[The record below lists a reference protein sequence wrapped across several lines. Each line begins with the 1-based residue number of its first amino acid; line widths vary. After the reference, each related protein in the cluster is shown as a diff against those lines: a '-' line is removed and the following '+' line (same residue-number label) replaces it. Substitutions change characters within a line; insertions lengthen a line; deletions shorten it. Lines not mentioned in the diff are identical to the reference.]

1 MPKKRFLTIIIISL
15 IVLLFSGCEKTDGST
30 VYLTLMTVP
39 TEATIPAG
47 LHLDSILS
55 ITNPVPDDP
64 NGATTTIQFGVFGFT
79 NTAGEPVY
87 YVYGK
92 KESIAGDQSHLMEQ
106 GFYQMDYRVDEQN
119 VYLTLKDGS
128 SPLTKVDKGN
138 GISTIYDGELP
149 FAFYTPVEGLDG
161 FYTFVDANGTTQYR
175 VYATF
180 LGKNGNF
187 FPASEDGKMIA
198 GALPINK
205 SVEETLQSQG
215 QSGVSKMLTT
225 PITCTNIPTSFVV

>member
-15 IVLLFSGCEKTDGST
+15 IVLLFAGCDKSDGST
-30 VYLTLMTVP
+30 VYLNLMTVP

-55 ITNPVPDDP
+55 ITNPIPDDP
-64 NGATTTIQFGVFGFT
+64 NGATTTVQFGVFGFT

-92 KESIAGDQSHLMEQ
+92 KESLSGDQSHLMEQ
-106 GFYQMDYRVDEQN
+106 GFYRMDYRVDEQN
-119 VYLTLKDGS
+119 VYLSLKDGS

-138 GISTIYDGELP
+138 GIPTVYDGEMP

-161 FYTFVDANGTTQYR
+161 FYTFVDASGVTQYR

-198 GALPINK
+198 GSLPINK

-215 QSGVSKMLTT
+215 PGGVSKMITT
-225 PITCTNIPTSFVV
+225 PITCTNIPTTFVV

>member
-1 MPKKRFLTIIIISL
+1 MPKKRFLTIIIIFL

-205 SVEETLQSQG
+205 SVEETLQAQG

>member
-1 MPKKRFLTIIIISL
+1 MPKRFLTIIIISL
-15 IVLLFSGCEKTDGST
+15 IVLLFAGCEKTDGST

-39 TEATIPAG
+39 TEATIPVG

-64 NGATTTIQFGVFGFT
+64 NGATTTIRFGVFGFT

-138 GISTIYDGELP
+138 GIPSIYNGELP

-161 FYTFVDANGTTQYR
+161 FYTFVDADGATQYR

-180 LGKNGNF
+180 LGNNGNF

-205 SVEETLQSQG
+205 SVEETLQAQG
-215 QSGVSKMLTT
+215 QSGVSKMITT

>member
-1 MPKKRFLTIIIISL
+1 MPKKRFLTIIILSL
-15 IVLLFSGCEKTDGST
+15 IVILFAGCDKDDGT
-30 VYLTLMTVP
+30 TAYLTFMTLP
-39 TEATIPAG
+39 TKATIPDG

-55 ITNPVPDDP
+55 ITNPIPDDP
-64 NGATTTIQFGVFGFT
+64 TGATTTVQFGVFGFT

-87 YVYGK
+87 YVYGR
-92 KESIAGDQSHLMEQ
+92 KESISGDQSHLIGE
-106 GFYQMDYRVDEQN
+106 GFYQVEYRVDEQN
-119 VYLTLKDGS
+119 VYLALINSS
-128 SPLTKVDKGN
+128 SPLTKVDKAN
-138 GISTIYDGELP
+138 GITTAYDGELP
-149 FAFYTPVEGLDG
+149 FAFYTPVEDQDG
-161 FYTFVDANGTTQYR
+161 FYTFVDANGVTQYR

-215 QSGVSKMLTT
+215 QSGVSNLITT
-225 PITCTNIPTSFVV
+225 PITCTNIPTSYVI

>member
-1 MPKKRFLTIIIISL
+1 MPKKRFLTIIIIFL

-119 VYLTLKDGS
+119 VYLTLKNGS

-205 SVEETLQSQG
+205 SVEETLQAQG

>member
-205 SVEETLQSQG
+205 SVEETLQAQG

>member
-119 VYLTLKDGS
+119 VYLTLKNGS
-128 SPLTKVDKGN
+128 SPLTKVDKGT

-149 FAFYTPVEGLDG
+149 FAFYTPVEG
-161 FYTFVDANGTTQYR
+161 
-175 VYATF
+175 
-180 LGKNGNF
+180 
-187 FPASEDGKMIA
+187 
-198 GALPINK
+198 
-205 SVEETLQSQG
+205 
-215 QSGVSKMLTT
+215 
-225 PITCTNIPTSFVV
+225 

>member
-15 IVLLFSGCEKTDGST
+15 IVLLSAGCDKTDGST

-55 ITNPVPDDP
+55 ITNPIPDDP
-64 NGATTTIQFGVFGFT
+64 NGATTTVQFGVFGFT

-119 VYLTLKDGS
+119 VYFALKDGS

>member
-119 VYLTLKDGS
+119 VYLTLKNGR

-205 SVEETLQSQG
+205 SVEETLQAQG

>member
-1 MPKKRFLTIIIISL
+1 MSKKRFLAIILISL
-15 IVLLFSGCEKTDGST
+15 IVLLFAGCDKDDGT
-30 VYLTLMTVP
+30 TAYLTLMTVP
-39 TEATIPAG
+39 TSATIPNG

-55 ITNPVPDDP
+55 ITNPIPDDP
-64 NGATTTIQFGVFGFT
+64 NGATTTVQFGVFGYT

-92 KESIAGDQSHLMEQ
+92 KESISDDQSHLLEQ

-119 VYLTLKDGS
+119 VYLALKNGS

-138 GISTIYDGELP
+138 GVPTVYDGELP
-149 FAFYTPVEGLDG
+149 FGFYTPVEGKDG
-161 FYTFVDANGTTQYR
+161 FYTFVDANGVTQYR

-180 LGKNGNF
+180 LNKNGNF
-187 FPASEDGKMIA
+187 FPASEDGQMIA
-198 GALPINK
+198 GTLPINK

-215 QSGVSKMLTT
+215 QSAVSKMITT
-225 PITCTNIPTSFVV
+225 PITCTNIPTTYVV

>member
-92 KESIAGDQSHLMEQ
+92 KNQ
-106 GFYQMDYRVDEQN
+106 
-119 VYLTLKDGS
+119 
-128 SPLTKVDKGN
+128 
-138 GISTIYDGELP
+138 
-149 FAFYTPVEGLDG
+149 
-161 FYTFVDANGTTQYR
+161 
-175 VYATF
+175 
-180 LGKNGNF
+180 
-187 FPASEDGKMIA
+187 
-198 GALPINK
+198 
-205 SVEETLQSQG
+205 
-215 QSGVSKMLTT
+215 
-225 PITCTNIPTSFVV
+225 